1 MSRRRAAVKRQISP
15 DYKFNSVK
23 LAKFINKLMYE
34 GKKSISEK
42 LVYGALQ
49 LIEEKYKMDGFEAF
63 NIAMENIR
71 PQLQLRSVRIGGSNY
86 QVPEVCDV
94 YRGENLA
101 YKWLIAAMRARSER
115 SSVEKLAAEIVDA
128 VNKRGAAIKKR
139 EDNNRMAEANKA
151 FAHYSPKKTN
161 PAA

>member
-1 MSRRRAAVKRQISP
+1 MSRRRAAVRREISP
-15 DYKFNSVK
+15 DSKFNSVK

-34 GKKSISEK
+34 GKKSVSEK
-42 LVYGALQ
+42 LVYSALQ
-49 LIEEKYKMDGFEAF
+49 EIDEKHNMNGFEAF

-71 PQLQLRSVRIGGSNY
+71 PQVQLRSVRIGGSNY

-94 YRGENLA
+94 YRGDNLA
-101 YKWLIAAMRARSER
+101 YKWLIAGMRSRSER
-115 SSVEKLAAEIVDA
+115 GSFKKLAAEIVDA

-139 EDNNRMAEANKA
+139 EDNHKMADANKA

-161 PAA
+161 PA

>member
-1 MSRRRAAVKRQISP
+1 MSRRRAAVKREINP
-15 DYKFNSVK
+15 DSKFNSVK
-23 LAKFINKLMYE
+23 IAKFINKLMYE

-42 LVYGALQ
+42 LVYGAFE
-49 LIEEKYKMDGFEAF
+49 LIEKKYKMDGHEAF
-63 NIAMENIR
+63 NSALENIR

-101 YKWLIAAMRARSER
+101 FRWLINSMRSRSER

-139 EDNNRMAEANKA
+139 EDNHKMAEANKA

-161 PAA
+161 PA

>member
-1 MSRRRAAVKRQISP
+1 MSRRRAAIKRDINP
-15 DYKFNSVK
+15 DTKFGSVK

-42 LVYGALQ
+42 LVYGALK
-49 LIEEKYKMDGFEAF
+49 LIEEKYKMDGFESF
-63 NIAMENIR
+63 NTAMENVR

-86 QVPEVCDV
+86 QVPEICDV
-94 YRGENLA
+94 YRGDNLA
-101 YKWLIAAMRARSER
+101 YKWLIAAMRNRSER
-115 SSVEKLAAEIVDA
+115 SSVERLAAEIVDA

-139 EDNNRMAEANKA
+139 EDNNKMAEANKA

-161 PAA
+161 PA

>member
-1 MSRRRAAVKRQISP
+1 MSRRRAAVRREICP
-15 DYKFNSVK
+15 DSKFNSVK

-42 LVYGALQ
+42 LVYGALD
-49 LIEEKYKMDGFEAF
+49 LIAEKYKLDGFESF

-94 YRGENLA
+94 YRGDNLA
-101 YKWLIAAMRARSER
+101 YKWLIAAITLYCS
-115 SSVEKLAAEIVDA
+115 
-128 VNKRGAAIKKR
+128 
-139 EDNNRMAEANKA
+139 
-151 FAHYSPKKTN
+151 
-161 PAA
+161 